1 MQKEVVGFEKENLPR
16 VSGILVTASVV
27 LGATVMAGQV
37 HGMNTAT
44 AGRKTHCPMAIDV
57 IDGLMVD
64 DDS

>member
-37 HGMNTAT
+37 LGMNTAT
-44 AGRKTHCPMAIDV
+44 AGRKTHCPMVIDV